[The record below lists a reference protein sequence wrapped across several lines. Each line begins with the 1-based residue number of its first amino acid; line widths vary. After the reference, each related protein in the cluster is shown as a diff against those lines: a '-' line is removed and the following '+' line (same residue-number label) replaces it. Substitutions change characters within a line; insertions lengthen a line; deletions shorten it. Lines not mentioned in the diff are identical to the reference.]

1 MFINNY
7 LEDTMTYLS
16 KFLLLSVILP
26 LLLAGCSRPNGNST
40 DTAQI
45 VDKTA
50 VLIAD
55 FSPPPGYEPE
65 FGLHAIGYTVV
76 AYNSGDSGGH
86 LYLVQ
91 AGEEADDTMMTTLEE
106 TLANLVP
113 GYSQDDSRMTVVE
126 QRPFT
131 IRDQPV
137 TLTISEGMNGG
148 NEQVRQ
154 VTAVFQGKEGPALLT
169 LLEPANRWDEAAIET
184 FLTSIR

>member
-1 MFINNY
+1 MNH
-7 LEDTMTYLS
+7 LS
-16 KFLLLSVILP
+16 KSILILIVLLA
-26 LLLAGCSRPNGNST
+26 LAGCTDRTRNST
-40 DTAQI
+40 DTAEI
-45 VDKTA
+45 VGKTA

-55 FSPPPGYEPE
+55 FSPPSGYEPE

-91 AGEEADDTMMTTLEE
+91 AGKEADDRMM
-106 TLANLVP
+106 ANLVP
-113 GYSQDDSRMTVVE
+113 GYSADDSRMTVVE

-137 TLTISEGMNGG
+137 TLTISEGTKWD

-154 VTAVFQGKEGPALLT
+154 VTAVFQGKEGPTLLT
-169 LLEPANRWDEAAIET
+169 LLEPVSQWDEAAVES
-184 FLTSIR
+184 FLSSIH

>member
-1 MFINNY
+1 MNH
-7 LEDTMTYLS
+7 LS
-16 KFLLLSVILP
+16 KSIFVVVVLLV
-26 LLLAGCSRPNGNST
+26 LAGCAGRTENST

-45 VDKTA
+45 VGKTA

-55 FSPPPGYEPE
+55 FSPPPDYEPE

-91 AGEEADDTMMTTLEE
+91 SGQGASDAMMTTLEE

-113 GYSQDDSRMTVVE
+113 GYSQNDSRMVVVE

-137 TLTISEGMNGG
+137 TLTISEGTRWDD
-148 NEQVRQ
+148 ERVRQ
-154 VTAVFQGKEGPALLT
+154 VTAVFQGKEGPTLLT
-169 LLEPANRWDEAAIET
+169 LLEPVSKWDDMAVAGFLSAI
-184 FLTSIR
+184 R

>member
-1 MFINNY
+1 
-7 LEDTMTYLS
+7 MTYLS
-16 KFLLLSVILP
+16 KSLLLSVILL
-26 LLLAGCSRPNGNST
+26 LLLAGCSRPNGNGT

-45 VDKTA
+45 VGETA

-91 AGEEADDTMMTTLEE
+91 AGEETDDTMMTTLEE

-113 GYSQDDSRMTVVE
+113 GYSADESRMTVVE

-137 TLTISEGMNGG
+137 TLTVSEGTKWD

-154 VTAVFQGKEGPALLT
+154 ITAVFQGKEGPALVT
-169 LLEPANRWDEAAIET
+169 LLEPVSQWDEAAVES
-184 FLTSIR
+184 FLSSIR

>member
-1 MFINNY
+1 MNH
-7 LEDTMTYLS
+7 LS
-16 KFLLLSVILP
+16 KSILISIVLLA
-26 LLLAGCSRPNGNST
+26 LAGCTDRTRNST
-40 DTAQI
+40 DTAEI
-45 VDKTA
+45 VGKTA

-55 FSPPPGYEPE
+55 FSPPSGYEPE

-91 AGEEADDTMMTTLEE
+91 AGKEADDRMMATLEE

-113 GYSQDDSRMTVVE
+113 GYSADDSRMTVVE

-137 TLTISEGMNGG
+137 TLTISEGTKWD

-154 VTAVFQGKEGPALLT
+154 VTAVFQGKEGPTLLT
-169 LLEPANRWDEAAIET
+169 LLEPVSQWDEAAVES
-184 FLTSIR
+184 FLSSIH

>member
-1 MFINNY
+1 MNHLRKSI
-7 LEDTMTYLS
+7 LVLVV
-16 KFLLLSVILP
+16 LLA
-26 LLLAGCSRPNGNST
+26 LAGCTARTRNST
-40 DTAQI
+40 DTAEI
-45 VDKTA
+45 VRKTA

-65 FGLHAIGYTVV
+65 FGLHVIGYTVV

-91 AGEEADDTMMTTLEE
+91 SGEGADDTVMTTLEE

-113 GYSQDDSRMTVVE
+113 GYSADDSRMTVVE

-137 TLTISEGMNGG
+137 TLTISEGTKWGD
-148 NEQVRQ
+148 ERVRQ
-154 VTAVFQGKEGPALLT
+154 VTAVFQSKEGPALLT
-169 LLEPANRWDEAAIET
+169 LLEPVSRWDEAAIET

>member
-1 MFINNY
+1 MNH
-7 LEDTMTYLS
+7 LS
-16 KFLLLSVILP
+16 KSILISIVLLA
-26 LLLAGCSRPNGNST
+26 LAGCTDRTRNST
-40 DTAQI
+40 DTAEI
-45 VDKTA
+45 VGETA

-55 FSPPPGYEPE
+55 FSPPSGYEPE

-91 AGEEADDTMMTTLEE
+91 AGKEADDRMMATLEE

-113 GYSQDDSRMTVVE
+113 GYSADDSRMTVVE

-137 TLTISEGMNGG
+137 TLTISEGTKWD

-154 VTAVFQGKEGPALLT
+154 VTAVFQGKEGPTLLT
-169 LLEPANRWDEAAIET
+169 LLEPVSQWDEAAVES
-184 FLTSIR
+184 FLSSIH

>member
-1 MFINNY
+1 
-7 LEDTMTYLS
+7 MTYLN
-16 KFLLLSVILP
+16 KALLLSVILL
-26 LLLAGCSRPNGNST
+26 LLLAGCSRPNGNGA

-45 VDKTA
+45 VGETA

-55 FSPPPGYEPE
+55 FTPPPGYEPE
-65 FGLHAIGYTVV
+65 FGLHAIGHTVV
-76 AYNSGDSGGH
+76 AYNNGDSGGH

-113 GYSQDDSRMTVVE
+113 GYRADDSRMTVVE

-137 TLTISEGMNGG
+137 TLTISEGAKWD

-154 VTAVFQGKEGPALLT
+154 VTAVFQGKEGPTLLT
-169 LLEPANRWDEAAIET
+169 LLEPVSQWDDTVVES
-184 FLTSIR
+184 FLSSIR

>member
-1 MFINNY
+1 MNHLIKSI
-7 LEDTMTYLS
+7 LVI
-16 KFLLLSVILP
+16 VIL
-26 LLLAGCSRPNGNST
+26 LALAGCTARTRHST
-40 DTAQI
+40 DTAVI
-45 VDKTA
+45 VGETA

-55 FSPPPGYEPE
+55 FSPPPSYEPE

-91 AGEEADDTMMTTLEE
+91 AGEDADDTMMTTLEE

-113 GYSQDDSRMTVVE
+113 GYSQDDSQMTVVE

-131 IRDQPV
+131 IRDQSV
-137 TLTISEGMNGG
+137 TLTISEGTKWGD
-148 NEQVRQ
+148 EQVRQ
-154 VTAVFQGKEGPALLT
+154 VTAVFQGKEGPTLLT
-169 LLEPANRWDEAAIET
+169 LLEPVNGWDEAAIET

>member
-1 MFINNY
+1 
-7 LEDTMTYLS
+7 MTYLS
-16 KFLLLSVILP
+16 KFLLLSIIL

-45 VDKTA
+45 VGETA

-55 FSPPPGYEPE
+55 FSPPSGYEPE

-76 AYNSGDSGGH
+76 AYNSGDNGGH

-91 AGEEADDTMMTTLEE
+91 AGEGTDDTMMTTLEE

-113 GYSQDDSRMTVVE
+113 GYRADDSRMTVVE
-126 QRPFT
+126 QRPFS

-137 TLTISEGMNGG
+137 TLILSEGAKWD
-148 NEQVRQ
+148 NERVRQ
-154 VTAVFQGKEGPALLT
+154 VTAVFQGKEGPTLLT
-169 LLEPANRWDEAAIET
+169 LLEPVSQWDEAAVES
-184 FLTSIR
+184 FLSSIR

>member
-1 MFINNY
+1 MNHLRKSI
-7 LEDTMTYLS
+7 LVLVV
-16 KFLLLSVILP
+16 LLA
-26 LLLAGCSRPNGNST
+26 LAGCTARTRNST
-40 DTAQI
+40 DTAEI
-45 VDKTA
+45 VRKTA

-55 FSPPPGYEPE
+55 FTPPTGYEPE

-91 AGEEADDTMMTTLEE
+91 AGQEASDAVLTTLEE

-113 GYSQDDSRMTVVE
+113 GYSQDDSQMTVVE

-131 IRDQPV
+131 IRDQPI
-137 TLTISEGMNGG
+137 TLTISEGTKWGD
-148 NEQVRQ
+148 EQVRQ
-154 VTAVFQGKEGPALLT
+154 VTAVFQGKEGPTLLT
-169 LLEPANRWDEAAIET
+169 LLEPVSGWNEAAVET